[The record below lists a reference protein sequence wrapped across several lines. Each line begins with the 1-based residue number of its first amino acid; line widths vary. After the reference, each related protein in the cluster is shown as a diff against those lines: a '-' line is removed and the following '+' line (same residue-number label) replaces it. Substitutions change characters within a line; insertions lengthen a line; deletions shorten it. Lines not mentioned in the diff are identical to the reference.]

1 MDAIFSSLEPGSLIW
16 AHTISQSSKVHS
28 KLLMSSFTSTN
39 TPPPPTFLSFL
50 NDRCVILREYFA
62 GLVDWSNLRFLP

>member
-16 AHTISQSSKVHS
+16 AHTISQSLSVESSKVHS

-50 NDRCVILREYFA
+50 NDV
-62 GLVDWSNLRFLP
+62 